1 MNKIIL
7 ASHKDLSLGMFHTLE
22 YIVGKVDN
30 IELMIAYNQ
39 EDYDIETEI
48 NKLLKEGENYFV
60 ITDILGGSV
69 NAKWLEYV
77 ETNNLSNNVTV
88 ISGMNLSLVI
98 ELYLNIGDPNLKD
111 RVEEIIESSKNSI
124 IDCTKLLEE

>member
-1 MNKIIL
+1 MNRIIL

>member
-88 ISGMNLSLVI
+88 ISGMNLSLII